1 MPIGKFAGVL
11 SFQLLSFADCLKK
24 NSNSSLLITILM
36 QDDSPG
42 LVSLPTSSGQRQ
54 QSLCTTSSGLSSHT
68 DSNEVVHF
76 PVAFSPA
83 K

>member
-1 MPIGKFAGVL
+1 
-11 SFQLLSFADCLKK
+11 
-24 NSNSSLLITILM
+24 M

-54 QSLCTTSSGLSSHT
+54 QSLRTTSSGLSSHT
-68 DSNEVVHF
+68 DSNGVVHF

-83 K
+83 KGA